1 MPLSVPTP
9 AGLAP
14 VVVAFTD
21 TSSGATAWAWS
32 FGDGDTSTAQNP
44 VHIYTLS
51 AATAVFL
58 VTLTVTTPKGVLSIS
73 DTVTVGS
80 ATVAY
85 TQPVP
90 AYVESPGADPQVML
104 RLSNDGGKTWIT
116 EQWRSAG
123 RVGEY
128 LRRVRW
134 NRLGCA
140 RRRVFEVS
148 VTDPAPWKVTGAYL
162 GDPIVPGGERG

>member
-1 MPLSVPTP
+1 MPISGVAP
-9 AGLAP
+9 LA
-14 VVVAFTD
+14 VAFTD
-21 TSSGATAWAWS
+21 TSSQATAWAWS
-32 FGDGDTSTAQNP
+32 FGDGDTSTDQNP
-44 VHIYTLS
+44 THTYASEGAYT
-51 AATAVFL
+51 
-58 VTLTVTTPKGVLSIS
+58 VTLAVTTPKGVISIS
-73 DTVTVGS
+73 DVVTVVS
-80 ATVAY
+80 DPTDAAAY
-85 TQPVP
+85 TAPSP

-134 NRLGCA
+134 NRLGSA

-148 VTDPAPWKVTGAYL
+148 VTDPAPWKITGAFL
-162 GDPIVPGGERG
+162 GDPIVPGGDR

>member
-1 MPLSVPTP
+1 MPIAGVAPLS
-9 AGLAP
+9 
-14 VVVAFTD
+14 VAFTD
-21 TSSGATAWAWS
+21 TSSGATAWLWS
-32 FGDGDTSTAQNP
+32 FGDG
-44 VHIYTLS
+44 
-51 AATAVFL
+51 ATASTQHTAHVYL
-58 VTLTVTTPKGVLSIS
+58 AVGVYPVTLAATTPKGVISIS
-73 DTVTVGS
+73 DVVNVVADEADS
-80 ATVAY
+80 AAY
-85 TQPVP
+85 TPPSP

-148 VTDPAPWKVTGAYL
+148 VTDPAPWKITGAYL